1 MTSIQ
6 KFTIND
12 FEELDTADLLIN
24 IWSYSECLEMKENN
38 KMCEFCN
45 IYREYCYQ
53 ILRRRWQPEWGKYNK
68 VMSKLSKNDENFIN
82 VGSYSSAQKHLIF
95 NELMKKNNL

>member
-24 IWSYSECLEMKENN
+24 IWSYRNCLENN

-53 ILRRRWQPEWGKYNK
+53 ILRRRWQPEWGNYNK
-68 VMSKLSKNDENFIN
+68 VMSKFSKNDENFIN

-95 NELMKKNNL
+95 NELIKKNNL

>member
-1 MTSIQ
+1 MAFIQ
-6 KFTIND
+6 KIFIND

-24 IWSYSECLEMKENN
+24 IWSYSECLDMKKNA
-38 KMCEFCN
+38 KICEICD

-68 VMSKLSKNDENFIN
+68 VMSKLSKNDEDFIN
-82 VGSYSSAQKHLIF
+82 INNYSNSTKHLIF
-95 NELMKKNNL
+95 NELVEKNIL

>member
-1 MTSIQ
+1 MSSIQ

-12 FEELDTADLLIN
+12 FEELDTAELLIN
-24 IWSYSECLEMKENN
+24 IWSYSQCIEMK

-45 IYREYCYQ
+45 IYREYCYL
-53 ILRRRWQPEWGKYNK
+53 ILRRRWQPKWGNYNK

-82 VGSYSSAQKHLIF
+82 VGSYSSATKHLIF
-95 NELMKKNNL
+95 NELIIKNNL

>member
-1 MTSIQ
+1 MAFIQ
-6 KFTIND
+6 KIFIND

-24 IWSYSECLEMKENN
+24 IWSYSECLEMKKNT
-38 KMCEFCN
+38 KICEICD

-68 VMSKLSKNDENFIN
+68 VMSKLSKNDEDFIN
-82 VGSYSSAQKHLIF
+82 INNYSSSTKHLIF
-95 NELMKKNNL
+95 NELVEKNIL